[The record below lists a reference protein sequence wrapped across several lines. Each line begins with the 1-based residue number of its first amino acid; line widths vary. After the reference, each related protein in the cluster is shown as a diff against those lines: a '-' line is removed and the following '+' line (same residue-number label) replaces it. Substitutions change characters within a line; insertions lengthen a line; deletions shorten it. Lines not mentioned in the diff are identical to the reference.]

1 MFSRIFSLSKKIAIL
16 LSLFFIGL
24 ILNNAHANESL
35 FLKDKND
42 FLQPDEAFQL
52 TVKKNPQSIE
62 ASFFIAKDY
71 YLYRNKF
78 KVEFDHVPQS
88 QILLPTAEIKT
99 DTHFGKTEIYHDTL
113 NASIPYDANHA
124 PKEISI
130 TYQGCS
136 SKGLCY
142 APIKKEFKFD
152 NIQSSSSKTISSNS
166 EVDTMQFLLLS
177 QHVGLILLGFFIAGL
192 LLSLT
197 PCVLPMIPILSSII
211 FASHKRPSHQTRL
224 KDFFLSLS
232 YVGGVSFTYTLLGV
246 FAGLSGNLITTSIQ
260 SPMLMGIMGIVF
272 ILLALS
278 MFDLYAL
285 KLPHFI
291 EHFIATSILRVEG
304 GKYLNV
310 FIIGTI
316 SSLVLSPCIAP
327 PLAGAIIYINQSRDF
342 ILGGLALFTLSI
354 GMSMPLLLIG
364 IFSDQWLPK
373 RGHWMI
379 IVKEL
384 IGFMLIAMGLFIM
397 SPLFPENIDQIAYSA
412 LLLALS
418 IYLFF
423 ANRRFKYK
431 TMSWVHLS
439 AFVTLIA
446 SILLFGLTLQ
456 KINMIDNENISNTTK
471 PNHLSVLPFKQIQSL
486 DDLSRELN
494 QRNNKM
500 IMLDFYADWCVSCK
514 EYEKL
519 TFSHPKVKE
528 HLAEYSLL
536 QVDVTKNNAEHKALL
551 KHFNLYGPPA
561 ILFFDKQHNE
571 LRTFRIVGYKNASQ
585 MLDQLK
591 TLQHEN
597 Q

>member
-1 MFSRIFSLSKKIAIL
+1 
-16 LSLFFIGL
+16 
-24 ILNNAHANESL
+24 
-35 FLKDKND
+35 
-42 FLQPDEAFQL
+42 
-52 TVKKNPQSIE
+52 V
-62 ASFFIAKDY
+62 
-71 YLYRNKF
+71 
-78 KVEFDHVPQS
+78 
-88 QILLPTAEIKT
+88 AEIKT

-113 NASIPYDANHA
+113 NASIPYDANHP
-124 PKEISI
+124 PKNISI

-136 SKGLCY
+136 AKGLCY
-142 APIKKEFKFD
+142 APIKKEFIFD
-152 NIQSSSSKTISSNS
+152 NIQSNGSKTISSTS
-166 EVDTMQFLLLS
+166 EVDTMQFLLQS

-232 YVGGVSFTYTLLGV
+232 YVSGVSFTYTLLGV

-384 IGFMLIAMGLFIM
+384 IGFMLIAIGLFIM
-397 SPLFPENIDQIAYSA
+397 SPLFPEHIDQIAYSG

-439 AFVTLIA
+439 AFVTLTL
-446 SILLFGLTLQ
+446 SILLFGLSLQ
-456 KINMIDNENISNTTK
+456 KINVSDNENISNTSK
-471 PNHLSVLPFKQIQSL
+471 PNHVSVLPFKQIQSL
-486 DDLSRELN
+486 DDLSRELD
-494 QRNNKM
+494 QRDNKM

-528 HLAEYSLL
+528 HLAEYRLL

-571 LRTFRIVGYKNASQ
+571 LRTFKIVGYKNASQ
-585 MLDQLK
+585 MLDHLK
-591 TLQHEN
+591 MLEHEN

>member
-1 MFSRIFSLSKKIAIL
+1 MFSPMFNFAKKITIL
-16 LSLFFIGL
+16 LSLFFISLFINGA
-24 ILNNAHANESL
+24 IANESL
-35 FLKDKND
+35 FIKEKND
-42 FLQPDEAFQL
+42 FLQPDAAFQL
-52 TVKKNPQSIE
+52 TINKNTQSIE
-62 ASFFIAKDY
+62 AAFLIAKDY
-71 YLYRNKF
+71 YLYRDKL
-78 KVEFDHVPQS
+78 KVEFDHIPQR
-88 QILLPTAEIKT
+88 QILLPAAEIKT
-99 DTHFGKTEIYHDTL
+99 DTHFGKTEIYHGTL
-113 NASIPYDANHA
+113 NASIPFDASHP
-124 PKEISI
+124 PKEVSIS
-130 TYQGCS
+130 YQGCS
-136 SKGLCY
+136 QKGLCY
-142 APIKKEFKFD
+142 SPIKKEFKFD
-152 NIQSSSSKTISSNS
+152 NIQTVNSNAFSSTS
-166 EVDTMQFLLLS
+166 EVDTMQFLLQS
-177 QHVGLILLGFFIAGL
+177 QHIGLILLGFFIGGL

-211 FASHKRPSHQTRL
+211 FASHKRSSQQTRL

-232 YVGGVSFTYTLLGV
+232 YVGGVSFTYTLLGI

-260 SPMLMGIMGIVF
+260 SPMLMGVLGVIF

-291 EHFIATSILRVEG
+291 ENFIATSILRVEG

-354 GMSMPLLLIG
+354 GMSMPLILIG

-379 IVKEL
+379 LVKEF

-397 SPLFPENIDQIAYSA
+397 SPLFPENIDQIAYSI
-412 LLLALS
+412 LLLSFS
-418 IYLFF
+418 IYLFM
-423 ANRRFKYK
+423 ANRRFKY
-431 TMSWVHLS
+431 SVISLVH
-439 AFVTLIA
+439 AFAFATLMA
-446 SILLFGLTLQ
+446 AILLFGVTLQ
-456 KINMIDNENISNTTK
+456 KINLSDNENISNTTK
-471 PNHLSVLPFKQIQSL
+471 SNHVSVLPFKQIQSL
-486 DDLSRELN
+486 EDLSQELN
-494 QRNNKM
+494 QGDNK
-500 IMLDFYADWCVSCK
+500 IVMLDFYADWCVSCK

-519 TFSHPKVKE
+519 TFSNPKIKE
-528 HLAEYSLL
+528 HLAVYTLL
-536 QVDVTKNNAEHKALL
+536 QVDVTQNKAEHKALL

-571 LRTFRIVGYKNASQ
+571 ERTFRIVGYKNASQ
-585 MLDQLK
+585 MLEHLK
-591 TLQHEN
+591 SVEHEN